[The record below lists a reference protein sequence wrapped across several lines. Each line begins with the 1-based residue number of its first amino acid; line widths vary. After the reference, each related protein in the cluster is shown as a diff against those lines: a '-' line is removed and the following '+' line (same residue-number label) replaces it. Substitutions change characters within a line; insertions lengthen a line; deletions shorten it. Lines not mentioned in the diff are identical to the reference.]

1 MHKRSMEYT
10 STLAGVVHVLH
21 VYIVQLNLK
30 DERQFGAPNVVTSP
44 KGSSGVRPGKQCLL
58 TIKNHPYVFACVT
71 CT

>member
-1 MHKRSMEYT
+1 MHKRFIEYT
-10 STLAGVVHVLH
+10 STLAGVVR
-21 VYIVQLNLK
+21 VYIVQLNLE
-30 DERQFGAPNVVTSP
+30 DERQFGGPYVMTSP